1 MLTLLLLP
9 LKALHWEEYQ
19 LLGRMRPVIFFCPFY
34 LPINKSCSTT
44 AAIFYKLE
52 KIGLPKKC
60 LEFFKLCNLRPFCNA
75 KSHAVKIQYGNFR
88 IFLSL
93 RFYVKSILDN
103 LKVLKLPF
111 LPILRLWILLIWW
124 FSVFGKCK
132 NAQKSKF
139 RVSKCVKM
147 ADFAVQE

>member
-1 MLTLLLLP
+1 MLTLLLLL

-60 LEFFKLCNLRPFCNA
+60 LEFFKLCSLRPFCNA
-75 KSHAVKIQYGNFR
+75 KSHAVKNSMEITGFSATQ
-88 IFLSL
+88 
-93 RFYVKSILDN
+93 
-103 LKVLKLPF
+103 
-111 LPILRLWILLIWW
+111 ILRENN
-124 FSVFGKCK
+124 F
-132 NAQKSKF
+132 AHF
-139 RVSKCVKM
+139 RVSKTVI
-147 ADFAVQE
+147 FAVFEALNFDFGQFQPTKKV

>member
-60 LEFFKLCNLRPFCNA
+60 LEFFKLCSLRPFCNA
-75 KSHAVKIQYGNFR
+75 KSHAVKNSMEITGFSATQILRENNFCKFGLRIFKICYFDSFNSAPLNFR
-88 IFLSL
+88 FSEFLH
-93 RFYVKSILDN
+93 FVK
-103 LKVLKLPF
+103 
-111 LPILRLWILLIWW
+111 
-124 FSVFGKCK
+124 
-132 NAQKSKF
+132 
-139 RVSKCVKM
+139 
-147 ADFAVQE
+147 